1 MSTCFENGSIA
12 EKQHAGNPCRLFT
25 KKKAGCILHED
36 PQKPIKPERKQSS
49 VLTEDINIR
58 DPFVLLWNDTYYLYG
73 TRGATCWGE
82 ADGFDVYVGN
92 DLTHWEGPKVCF
104 QKPEGFWSDRNYWAP
119 EVYAVGGAFY
129 MLASFKAEGV
139 CRGTCILR
147 SEHPEGPF
155 RVYSDGP
162 VTPRNWECLDGTLYV
177 SKAGKPYMVFSHEWV
192 QAGDGEICAVE
203 LSEDLKAAVGVPF
216 VLFHASDAPWAK
228 WMTHSSG
235 VHGCVT
241 DGPFMVRTSSGQLC
255 CLWASFSEN
264 GYTEG
269 VAVSDNGEIDGH
281 FVQAP
286 PLFDRDGGHG
296 MVFSDRSGHL
306 YLTLHSPN
314 VHLQEHPCFI
324 PLMEK
329 NGMLCPKEGTD
340 AAWKDELQEKL
351 TSMKARLEAVCT
363 AWSGP
368 DTILTP
374 EEMGYDGSGKVT
386 EYLQTAMDRLSSQGG
401 GTLLLSAGDYVS
413 GTLVFRSNVRLCV
426 QKGARLV
433 GSTELADYPEKHA
446 QRLTVQDTSMGMH
459 QSLIFAEGCD
469 NICITGGGEID
480 GQGTQDHFPGEETAQ
495 GTPGRPFLMRIIDC
509 RHVTVQ
515 DITLRNA
522 ACWMQNY
529 LNCEQVLLERMHVL
543 NHANYNN
550 DGLDLDGCR
559 DVIVRSCQIYSGDD
573 GICMKGA
580 GQTRMEQ
587 VLIED
592 CDVYSA
598 CNAIKIGTDTQGDFR
613 SILIEN
619 CRIGGLEAD
628 PSGLKHPWADSAVS
642 FEMMDGGEVDGIIVR
657 NITISR
663 AWSPFFMRMENRG
676 RVKPGDPRPGIGQM
690 HRILFSHIRATDCGP
705 RGSYFM
711 GSPEG
716 EIKDVCMEDV
726 QVLQKASTKEIR
738 REEDYPRMKDVYP
751 DAHMI
756 DTIGDAPAYAL
767 WARYV
772 SRLTLD
778 GYCVKPEEGEKRPA
792 YVAQTQVQLTIQ

>member
-1 MSTCFENGSIA
+1 
-12 EKQHAGNPCRLFT
+12 
-25 KKKAGCILHED
+25 
-36 PQKPIKPERKQSS
+36 
-49 VLTEDINIR
+49 
-58 DPFVLLWNDTYYLYG
+58 
-73 TRGATCWGE
+73 
-82 ADGFDVYVGN
+82 
-92 DLTHWEGPKVCF
+92 
-104 QKPEGFWSDRNYWAP
+104 
-119 EVYAVGGAFY
+119 
-129 MLASFKAEGV
+129 
-139 CRGTCILR
+139 
-147 SEHPEGPF
+147 
-155 RVYSDGP
+155 
-162 VTPRNWECLDGTLYV
+162 
-177 SKAGKPYMVFSHEWV
+177 
-192 QAGDGEICAVE
+192 
-203 LSEDLKAAVGVPF
+203 
-216 VLFHASDAPWAK
+216 
-228 WMTHSSG
+228 
-235 VHGCVT
+235 
-241 DGPFMVRTSSGQLC
+241 
-255 CLWASFSEN
+255 
-264 GYTEG
+264 
-269 VAVSDNGEIDGH
+269 
-281 FVQAP
+281 
-286 PLFDRDGGHG
+286 
-296 MVFSDRSGHL
+296 
-306 YLTLHSPN
+306 
-314 VHLQEHPCFI
+314 
-324 PLMEK
+324 
-329 NGMLCPKEGTD
+329 
-340 AAWKDELQEKL
+340 
-351 TSMKARLEAVCT
+351 
-363 AWSGP
+363 
-368 DTILTP
+368 
-374 EEMGYDGSGKVT
+374 
-386 EYLQTAMDRLSSQGG
+386 
-401 GTLLLSAGDYVS
+401 
-413 GTLVFRSNVRLCV
+413 
-426 QKGARLV
+426 
-433 GSTELADYPEKHA
+433 
-446 QRLTVQDTSMGMH
+446 MGMH

-705 RGSYFM
+705 RGSYFL

-716 EIKDVCMEDV
+716 EIEDVCMEDV

-792 YVAQTQVQLTIQ
+792 YVAQTQVQMTIQ